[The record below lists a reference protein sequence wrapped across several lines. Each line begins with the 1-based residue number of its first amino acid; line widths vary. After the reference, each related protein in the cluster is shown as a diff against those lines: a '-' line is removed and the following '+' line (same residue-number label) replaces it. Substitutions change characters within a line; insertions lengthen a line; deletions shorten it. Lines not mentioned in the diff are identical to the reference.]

1 MREIRSIWKSLDW
14 LTIILFGGLV
24 LYGWINIY
32 AAIYEPGVEDY
43 NNIFSLNIASGKQL
57 IWIFVASLLAIA
69 ILIIDFK
76 FFFSVPYIF
85 YGIAIIALLGV
96 LSPMGHEIQGAK
108 SWFKIGSF
116 TIQPSEFTKFAT
128 ALAMAKFIDNK
139 SVKLGINRN
148 SLILSAIIL
157 VPAIL
162 ILAQNETGTVL
173 VFSSFI
179 IVLYLYGLNPLI
191 PAAGIVLA
199 ALFISSIKFEPL
211 HIMAVLFGILLLI
224 AGAFAILGLFTKRLR
239 TLAIG
244 LGACIAFS
252 LFSFGTNFLVDNV
265 FQPHQQRRLKA
276 LVNPQF
282 DIQGINYQTNNS
294 ITAISSGGFVGK
306 GYLKGD
312 LTQGDFVP
320 EQYTDFIFT
329 TIAEEQG
336 FVGTFIVIALY
347 VALLIRLTYLTQRQ
361 KSVFAKIYGYSVTS
375 ILFFHFTVN
384 LGMTVGLFP
393 VIGIPLPFFSYG
405 GSSLWAFTVLLFI
418 FIKLDMHRSQ
428 ILARD

>member
-14 LTIILFGGLV
+14 LTIILFGALV

-32 AAIYEPGVEDY
+32 AAIYEPGVDDY

-57 IWIFVASLLAIA
+57 IWIFVASLLALV
-69 ILIIDFK
+69 ILIVDFK
-76 FFFSVPYIF
+76 FFFSVPYIL
-85 YGIAIIALLGV
+85 YALSILSLVGV
-96 LSPMGHEIQGAK
+96 LFFGHTIQGAT
-108 SWFKIGSF
+108 SWYKIGSF

-128 ALAMAKFIDNK
+128 ALALAKLIDNK
-139 SVKLGINRN
+139 SVKLGVNRN
-148 SLILSAIIL
+148 SLILGAIIL
-157 VPAIL
+157 LPAIL

-211 HIMAVLFGILLLI
+211 HITAVLFGILLI
-224 AGAFAILGLFTKRLR
+224 MAGAFAIVGLFTKRLR

-244 LGACIAFS
+244 AGACVAFS

-282 DIQGINYQTNNS
+282 DTQGINYQTNNS
-294 ITAISSGGFVGK
+294 ITAISSGGALGK

-336 FVGTFIVIALY
+336 FIGTFIVISLY

-405 GSSLWAFTVLLFI
+405 GSSLWAFTILLFI